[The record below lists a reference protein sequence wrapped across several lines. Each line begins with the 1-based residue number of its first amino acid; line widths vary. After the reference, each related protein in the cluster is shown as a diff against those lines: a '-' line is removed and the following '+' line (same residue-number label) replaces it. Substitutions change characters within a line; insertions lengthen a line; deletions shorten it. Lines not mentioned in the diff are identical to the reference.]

1 MIRDYG
7 SYKIEGIENKRIPN
21 APQNENYKYYR
32 VEYEGKEY
40 YCYVQKY
47 NDIMLH
53 EKKEVGFLS
62 VNVDG
67 FERGGI
73 LPFPSTAYRIDEEDD
88 DILHSFIKEYTK
100 EVSEDDY
107 EDAISSYYSEFDY

>member
-1 MIRDYG
+1 MKRNYG
-7 SYKIEGIENKRIPN
+7 TFEVEDIENSRIPN
-21 APQNENYKYYR
+21 APQNDNYKYYR

-62 VNVDG
+62 VGIDG
-67 FERGGI
+67 FEKGGI
-73 LPFPSTAYRIDEEDD
+73 LPFPSAAYRIDEKDD

-100 EVSEDDY
+100 EVSEDEY
-107 EDAISSYYSEFDY
+107 EDVISSYFSEYDY

>member
-1 MIRDYG
+1 MKRNYG
-7 SYKIEGIENKRIPN
+7 TFEVEDIDSKRIPN
-21 APQNENYKYYR
+21 ASQDESYKYYG

-40 YCYVQKY
+40 YCYVRKY
-47 NDIMLH
+47 KDIMLH
-53 EKKEVGFLS
+53 EKKEVGLLS
-62 VNVDG
+62 VGVDG

-73 LPFPSTAYRIDEEDD
+73 LPFPSVAYRIDEEDD